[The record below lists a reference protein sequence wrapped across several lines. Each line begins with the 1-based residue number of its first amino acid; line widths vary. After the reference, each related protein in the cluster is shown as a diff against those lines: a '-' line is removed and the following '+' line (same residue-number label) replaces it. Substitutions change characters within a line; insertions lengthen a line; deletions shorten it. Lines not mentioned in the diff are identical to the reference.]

1 MDNLYVYAMSKFE
14 FKWVDPKD
22 FDSNKYSSNS
32 SRCCVLEVILN
43 FLKNYINYIMISF
56 SSR

>member
-56 SSR
+56 L